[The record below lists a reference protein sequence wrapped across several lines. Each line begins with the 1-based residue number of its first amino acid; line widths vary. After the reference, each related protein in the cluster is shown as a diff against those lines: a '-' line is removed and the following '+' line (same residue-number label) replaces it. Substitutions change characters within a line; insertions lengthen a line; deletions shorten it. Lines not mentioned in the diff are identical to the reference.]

1 MKEYLSLYLVTNR
14 YGEEEEF
21 LQIIEEACQSGV
33 TLVQLRE
40 KTLSTHAYYELAK
53 KVKQVTDRYAIPL
66 IIDDRIDICL
76 AVDAAGV
83 HIGDDELPVDVAKRL
98 IGKKWLGVSAKSLER
113 ALEAEQQ
120 GADYLGV
127 GAIFPTQTKVV
138 TKATSIETLKEIT
151 ANVHIPVVAIGGI
164 TEDRLPVFAGT
175 KIAGVSVIS
184 EIMQADSVSE
194 KVQAMRKKVTQLE
207 VKEDGK

>member
-40 KTLSTHAYYELAK
+40 KTLSTHTYYELAK